1 MYKRGTFEPLAL
13 HSGVV
18 SGQCDSIGK
27 RCLFRCENEIVM
39 KETKTIRN
47 KWLTIR
53 LSEEEEKR
61 LHRLQE
67 KTTSNSLSEYARKI
81 LLREPVTVKF
91 RNQVADDFL
100 SEMILLKFELNAIGK
115 NFNQVVHKLHTL
127 DTVAEIKA
135 WIILN
140 ENSKKSF
147 TRKIEEI
154 SDKINKVYML
164 WLQK

>member
-1 MYKRGTFEPLAL
+1 
-13 HSGVV
+13 
-18 SGQCDSIGK
+18 
-27 RCLFRCENEIVM
+27 M